1 MNQDARPLLKNR
13 DFVLVWAGQ
22 SVAVFGDAL
31 FALALMWWVVQVTG
45 SGAAM
50 SAVAVATALP
60 RIVLGPFVGVYI
72 DRSDRRLLM
81 MAANGMNALISVA
94 MAALF
99 WQGVFSLQLIVACSL
114 LIGVAATLHVPAF
127 DASIPA
133 LVGKEELVRANSLME
148 TASSAV
154 GVITPA
160 ISGIILALAGV
171 GASIMVKAVAF
182 FIAALSLVPV
192 RIPRQAAEATARR
205 SFLGE
210 AGTGFRYLYSHRL
223 LMPTLVFI
231 SVVNLALAPLGV
243 VLPIL
248 ILHVL
253 HAGPALLGLFGSF
266 NSVGILGASSLLA
279 AYPGLAKRTGFVLIT
294 TIIGIGLSAALVGF
308 GPHPVFLL
316 AGAIGLGSTS
326 TMANIAVQA
335 LWQREI
341 PDELRGRVFAAR
353 YAVGSGLYPVGLA
366 MAGPLADLLGAR
378 LVMGGAGLVCAVVGT
393 TGFLIPGLPGYP
405 ATAAEKAVPAEPG

>member
-1 MNQDARPLLKNR
+1 VTQNARPLLGNR
-13 DFVLVWAGQ
+13 DFVLVWVGQ

-31 FALALMWWVVQVTG
+31 FSLALMWWVVAVTG

-60 RIVLGPFVGVYI
+60 RIILGPLVGVYI

-81 MAANGMNALISVA
+81 MAANGMNAAISVV

-99 WQGVFSLQLIVACSL
+99 WQGIFSLQLIIVCSL
-114 LIGVAATLHVPAF
+114 LIGVVATLHVPAF
-127 DASIPA
+127 DAAIPA
-133 LVGKEELVRANSLME
+133 LVGKDDLVRANSLME
-148 TASSAV
+148 SVDSAV

-160 ISGIILALAGV
+160 ISGVILALAGV
-171 GASIMVKAVAF
+171 GASIMVKAIAF
-182 FIAALSLVPV
+182 LIAALSLVLV
-192 RIPRQAAEATARR
+192 RIPRLTPCSTGRR

-243 VLPIL
+243 VLPIM

-253 HAGPALLGLFGSF
+253 GAGPALLGLFGTF
-266 NSVGILGASSLLA
+266 NSVGILGASSLLSA
-279 AYPGLAKRTGFVLIT
+279 FPGLAKRTGFVLIT
-294 TIIGIGLSAALVGF
+294 TIIGIGLSATLVGF
-308 GPHPVFLL
+308 SPHPVFLL

-326 TMANIAVQA
+326 TVANIAVRA

-353 YAVGSGLYPVGLA
+353 YAVGSGLFPVGLA
-366 MAGPLADLLGAR
+366 MAGPLADLVGAR
-378 LVMGGAGLVCAVVGT
+378 LVMGGAGLICALVGS

-405 ATAAEKAVPAEPG
+405 ATVAERTVPAEPG

>member
-1 MNQDARPLLKNR
+1 MTQSARPLLRNR

-22 SVAVFGDAL
+22 SISVFGDAL
-31 FALALMWWVVQVTG
+31 FALALMWWVVKVTG

-81 MAANGMNALISVA
+81 MAANGMNGVISVV
-94 MAALF
+94 MAVLF
-99 WQGVFSLQLIVACSL
+99 WQDIFSLQLIIVCSL
-114 LIGVAATLHVPAF
+114 LIGVVATLHVPAF
-127 DASIPA
+127 DAAIPA

-148 TASSAV
+148 SVNSAV
-154 GVITPA
+154 GVLTPA
-160 ISGIILALAGV
+160 ISGVILAVAGV
-171 GASIMVKAVAF
+171 GASIMVKAIAF
-182 FIAALSLVPV
+182 FIAALSLAPV
-192 RIPRQAAEATARR
+192 RIPRLSPCPAGRR

-243 VLPIL
+243 MLPIL

-253 HAGPALLGLFGSF
+253 GAGPALLGLFGSF
-266 NSVGILGASSLLA
+266 NSVGILGASALLS
-279 AYPGLAKRTGFVLIT
+279 AYPVLAKRIGFVLIT

-316 AGAIGLGSTS
+316 AGALGLGSTS
-326 TMANIAVQA
+326 TVANIAVQA

-353 YAVGSGLYPVGLA
+353 YAVGSGLFPVGLA
-366 MAGPLADLLGAR
+366 MAGPLADRLGAR
-378 LVMGGAGLVCAVVGT
+378 LVMGGAGLVCALVGSA
-393 TGFLIPGLPGYP
+393 GFFIPGLPGYP
-405 ATAAEKAVPAEPG
+405 DPVAQKAVPAEPA